1 MSLGI
6 AYDGDG
12 DRCLAVDENGN
23 EIDGDVLLAVIGKYL
38 QEKGKLKNDTIVA
51 TIMSNLGLNKF
62 AKENNLQLKQTKVG
76 DRYVLEEMLKN
87 DYNLGGEQ
95 SGHVIMLDYNPTG
108 DGILTSLMLIQ
119 ILLEKNLS
127 ASELC
132 ENFNK
137 FPQVLINVKVKNE
150 KKSVYL
156 EDEEIQNTIKEIENE
171 LNGNGR
177 VVIRASGTEPL
188 IRVMLEGQNQKGI
201 EEKATKLA
209 NLIKIKLN

>member
-1 MSLGI
+1 MCSRSI
-6 AYDGDG
+6 A
-12 DRCLAVDENGN
+12 ADENGN

>member
-150 KKSVYL
+150 KKSVCL

>member
-1 MSLGI
+1 
-6 AYDGDG
+6 
-12 DRCLAVDENGN
+12 
-23 EIDGDVLLAVIGKYL
+23 
-38 QEKGKLKNDTIVA
+38 
-51 TIMSNLGLNKF
+51 
-62 AKENNLQLKQTKVG
+62 
-76 DRYVLEEMLKN
+76 
-87 DYNLGGEQ
+87 
-95 SGHVIMLDYNPTG
+95 MLDYNPTG

-127 ASELC
+127 ASKLC